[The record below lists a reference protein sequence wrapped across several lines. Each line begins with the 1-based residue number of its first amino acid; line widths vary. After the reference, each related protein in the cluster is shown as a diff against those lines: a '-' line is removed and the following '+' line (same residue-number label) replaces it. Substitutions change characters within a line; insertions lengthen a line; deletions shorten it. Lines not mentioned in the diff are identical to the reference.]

1 MSNILRRPMFRKGG
15 PVNSRGTGITSGL
28 DTPKRGIVD
37 GPGEYSKS
45 PADIAADIYARTGEI
60 FPEPEKRGLSTGDF
74 LRIAATGAE
83 ILGAPGRGG
92 GIGGALTAAA
102 KPLSNLGVS
111 LGDSIDLRRA
121 KSLERREGRVRDI
134 AELETG
140 IEVAKIKSQGDFEK
154 RRLAFDA
161 FYDVKLAKAKTP
173 EERAKI
179 EADRARDYDFY
190 IIKGGDASDI
200 LRLATEEDNALA
212 ARKYAESKAANDGI
226 NPNDAGYQEALV
238 KYTAEYYQI
247 LGPSIAGSPVGKRT
261 PKAQGGVIEDP
272 TMAMETEARQVP
284 MSYDELRSRLPATI
298 SDDIVK
304 LLSTSYEALADFA
317 EIQTQSD
324 VDNFNLKYQV
334 QLVLPQEA

>member
-60 FPEPEKRGLSTGDF
+60 FPEPEKKGLSTGDF

-102 KPLSNLGVS
+102 KPLANLGAS
-111 LGDSIDLRRA
+111 LGSSIDARQTAAEKTRRQQRSMVA
-121 KSLERREGRVRDI
+121 DLAGDI
-134 AELETG
+134 YATQQKGNQEYARKQAVG
-140 IEVAKIKSQGDFEK
+140 IVENIFK
-154 RRLAFDA
+154 
-161 FYDVKLAKAKTP
+161 P
-173 EERAKI
+173 KI
-179 EADRARDYDFY
+179 EAAKESGDKELQNKLEKELEEKTIAIATDSTPRSEQVMK
-190 IIKGGDASDI
+190 ILLELIKQGEVDAGVAIALYPELKPLLPDAETSTTKPEIKADGGRVGMMEGGD
-200 LRLATEEDNALA
+200 LLED
-212 ARKYAESKAANDGI
+212 EMTD
-226 NPNDAGYQEALV
+226 P
-238 KYTAEYYQI
+238 QI
-247 LGPSIAGSPVGKRT
+247 PL
-261 PKAQGGVIEDP
+261 
-272 TMAMETEARQVP
+272 
-284 MSYDELRSRLPATI
+284 SYNELRGRLPESI
-298 SDDIVK
+298 GDDIVQ

-317 EIQTQSD
+317 EIRTQAD
-324 VDNFNLKYQV
+324 VDNFNMRYQV